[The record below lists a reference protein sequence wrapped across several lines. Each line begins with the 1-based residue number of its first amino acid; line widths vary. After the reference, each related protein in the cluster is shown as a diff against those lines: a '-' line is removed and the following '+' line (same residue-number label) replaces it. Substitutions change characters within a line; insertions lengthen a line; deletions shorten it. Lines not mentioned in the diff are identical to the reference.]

1 MKSVF
6 VKVPMITYVCIRNRN
21 ENWKTDYN
29 VVNIIYAHSHISVK
43 FASVDDAV
51 RFQLI
56 EL

>member
-29 VVNIIYAHSHISVK
+29 VVNIIYAHSHVSVK